1 MKQSAKNRL
10 TLVVTLVMALA
21 SMAALPVMAELPPGG
36 SFIDDDGNGHEP
48 NIEAIAAAGITTGCN
63 PPIGDQYCPG
73 NPVSRAEMAAFLLRA
88 TGGADSLPTYRGT
101 FPDVPAGQWYTGY
114 VEKLAEL
121 GISTGY
127 TDGTFRPSGPVT
139 RAEMAIFI
147 TRAIGEEG
155 NLATSRGLFSD
166 VPASAPYA
174 AATERL
180 YDLGI
185 TLGCATGPLR
195 YCPADGVTRD
205 QMASFLARAFGL
217 APVPPPPRPGPAQ
230 VRLERQLVAG
240 GLTQPLFLDA
250 PLGDNRL
257 FIVEQPG
264 RVRIVAG
271 GNLLAAPFLDISDL
285 VGTGGERG
293 LLGLAF
299 HPQYATNGRFYVNYT
314 DTGGTSRVAEYVV
327 SSNPDRAEKTTGRV
341 LLSVPQPASNHNGG
355 MLAFG
360 PDGYLY
366 IGIGDGGGGG
376 DPSGNGQ
383 RPSTLLGA
391 LLRIDVNGGSTYTVP
406 AGNPFVAGGGAAE
419 VWAFGLRNPWR
430 FSFDGQRL
438 YIADVGQGQ
447 WEEIDVLTTADGG
460 ANLGWS
466 IMEGNHCYKPSS
478 GCNRTGLTLPAFEY
492 GHGEGCSVTGGYVYR
507 GTAIPEL
514 NGHYFYG
521 DFCSGWVRSFRYTGG
536 GVADT
541 WDWSG
546 DLGTVS
552 ALTSFGTD
560 GQGELYVVS
569 GGGNVYRIVR
579 RG

>member
-1 MKQSAKNRL
+1 
-10 TLVVTLVMALA
+10 
-21 SMAALPVMAELPPGG
+21 
-36 SFIDDDGNGHEP
+36 
-48 NIEAIAAAGITTGCN
+48 
-63 PPIGDQYCPG
+63 
-73 NPVSRAEMAAFLLRA
+73 MAAFLLRA
-88 TGGADSLPTYRGT
+88 TGGADNLPAYRGT

-127 TDGTFRPSGPVT
+127 TDGTFRPAGPVT

-155 NLATSRGLFSD
+155 NLATSRGLFTD

-195 YCPADGVTRD
+195 YCPADVVSRD

-230 VRLERQLVAG
+230 VRLDRQLVAG

-250 PLGDNRL
+250 PRGDNRL

-271 GNLLAAPFLDISDL
+271 GNLLATPFLDISDL

-327 SSNPDRAEKTTGRV
+327 SSNPDRAEKTTGRI

-366 IGIGDGGGGG
+366 IGMGDGGGGG

-391 LLRIDVNGGSTYTVP
+391 VLRIDVTGGSTYAVP

-460 ANLGWS
+460 ANLGLVDHGGQPLLQALIRLQPNRPGVAGLRIRS
-466 IMEGNHCYKPSS
+466 RGGMLGHRRVRLPGHGDPGTQRPLLLRRLLLGMGTQLSVHRRRRCRHLGLDRRPRDGFCADLVRYRRS
-478 GCNRTGLTLPAFEY
+478 GRAVRGERRRQRLPHRSTGLILP
-492 GHGEGCSVTGGYVYR
+492 VT
-507 GTAIPEL
+507 A
-514 NGHYFYG
+514 
-521 DFCSGWVRSFRYTGG
+521 
-536 GVADT
+536 
-541 WDWSG
+541 
-546 DLGTVS
+546 
-552 ALTSFGTD
+552 
-560 GQGELYVVS
+560 
-569 GGGNVYRIVR
+569 R
-579 RG
+579 RRRL

>member
-1 MKQSAKNRL
+1 MVI
-10 TLVVTLVMALA
+10 LVVAV
-21 SMAALPVMAELPPGG
+21 AATIAIPVAAALPPGG
-36 SFIDDDGNGHEP
+36 SFIDDDGNSHEP

-63 PPIGDQYCPG
+63 PPIGDQYCPA
-73 NPVSRAEMAAFLLRA
+73 NSVSRAEMAAFLLRA
-88 TGGADSLPTYRGT
+88 TGAADNLPSYRGT

-114 VEKLAEL
+114 VERLAEL
-121 GISTGY
+121 GITTGY
-127 TDGTFRPSGPVT
+127 ADGTFRPAGSVT

-147 TRAIGEEG
+147 VRAIGEEG
-155 NLATSRGLFSD
+155 NLTAARGLFFD
-166 VPASAPYA
+166 VSASAPYA

-195 YCPADGVTRD
+195 YCPADVVSRD
-205 QMASFLARAFGL
+205 QMASFLARAFKL
-217 APVPPPPRPGPAQ
+217 APIPPPPRPAPAQ
-230 VRLERQLVAG
+230 VRLERQLVAT
-240 GLTQPLFLDA
+240 GLTQPLFLNA
-250 PLGDNRL
+250 PQGDSRL

-264 RVRIVAG
+264 RIRIVAG
-271 GNLLAAPFLDISDL
+271 GNLLATPFLDISDL

-299 HPQYATNGRFYVNYT
+299 HPGYATNGRFYVNYT
-314 DTGGTSRVAEYVV
+314 DTGGTTRVAEYLV
-327 SSNPDRAEKTTGRV
+327 SGNPDRADKASGRT
-341 LLSVPQPASNHNGG
+341 LLSVSQPASNHNGG

-366 IGIGDGGGGG
+366 IGTGDGGGGG

-383 RPSTLLGA
+383 QPSTLLGA
-391 LLRIDVNGGSTYTVP
+391 MLRIDVGGAGTYTVP

-478 GCNRTGLTLPAFEY
+478 GCNRTGLTLPVFEY

-521 DFCSGWVRSFRYTGG
+521 DFCSGWVRSFRYTGD

-541 WDWSG
+541 WDWTG